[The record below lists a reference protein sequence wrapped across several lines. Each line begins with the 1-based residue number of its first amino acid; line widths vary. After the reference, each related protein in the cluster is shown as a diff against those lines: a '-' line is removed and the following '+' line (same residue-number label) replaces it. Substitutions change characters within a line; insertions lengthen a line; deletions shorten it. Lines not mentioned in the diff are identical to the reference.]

1 MRELFGAPTPEQIA
15 SPRGALNTP
24 SVFFHAAA
32 SFVEDNFTK
41 QLLTFEHFLS
51 SDACSRDEE
60 VASSSA
66 GSTASGGQRA
76 AGAKSY
82 ANCLKRICDTQLSAL
97 TSESVQHAANS
108 ASKRALKAS
117 QVALS
122 AQARADGI
130 ADERCDRL
138 FPTLWHVLCPYRVSL
153 LFQVCS
159 LIALSR
165 SDIGS

>member
-51 SDACSRDEE
+51 SDACNRDEE
-60 VASSSA
+60 VTSASSA

-76 AGAKSY
+76 AGAKNY
-82 ANCLKRICDTQLSAL
+82 ANCLRRICDTQLSAL
-97 TSESVQHAANS
+97 TSVQHAANS
-108 ASKRALKAS
+108 ASKRELKAS

-159 LIALSR
+159 LIARSR